1 MIGASP
7 VTTVPVPRLDA
18 AAKAPIFD
26 ALLATLADRVLSDA
40 SGGNLTAGVSLPAQ
54 PQKNLWLGM
63 LASEHEIAG
72 LPAFVGEKRVPAA
85 HGFTFRAAKLPVHLD
100 VAVAAALYLPVLP
113 TAAQQVKAA
122 SDPLDR
128 SGGGNGGAS
137 AGPGTTGTA
146 ANIPL
151 AEHTIKVSVDPVT
164 VGLTVR
170 EGLHRYGQRE
180 IADALQRAV
189 RRAHSSAPLGLFRPP
204 KRRNVARPGTSDT
217 RNDGAWQH
225 YLDTS
230 LISPA
235 DYVPPKYSAV
245 IEIEARQHMGYA
257 EVTVT
262 LVNTTLAT
270 SQQYAD
276 ISQTVPWPANRLDTH
291 IYEAQLSAETDAHL
305 VAVDLEQVR
314 ESYRYEREVP
324 LFGEATAAEIEQLGP
339 ASGRTRMT
347 TCYGANAWTHRIFPR
362 ETSLTGKKLDTSFT
376 RLIKGP
382 LSALTEL
389 VEAAQEWAEANWS
402 ASNLDRLQRERTWK
416 AEARIQAEAD
426 AEAARQEVEWVRAGV
441 KELEADEDLLEAFRQ
456 AMRTL
461 QVIGARKNYRSLHLY
476 QAAWIV
482 GCLPAV
488 KDPASDPHVDILWF
502 ATGGGKSEAYLGLML
517 VTLFYAR
524 RTGITAGSLVW
535 ARFPLRLLAL
545 QQTERFGE
553 VLAAAEQIRL
563 ADPLTA
569 AGEPFAIGYFVGS
582 GNTPNKFAGRN
593 SPWATADPTTP
604 SVQEGCRVLDYC
616 PTCSGLGAAGAR
628 DLQIA
633 AGAARTGTVATFSEL
648 RDVQP
653 QPDGAATHLDM
664 AFDDTTWT
672 MQHVCTSPD
681 CPAAGPLNVYVID
694 DDIYRRVPSVLVGTV
709 DKLAQLGMQK
719 QFATLL
725 GRAASRCPQ
734 HGLTVDPQWCAVF
747 GCQTRPTDRFPAK
760 AGLGGLRLEIADEM
774 HLLDEELGALD
785 GLYETLLGA
794 INDAMKNPPLRIVGA
809 TATLEGY
816 REQAQHLY
824 QRPGRRFPVN
834 GPTVGQNFWA
844 YTDPTRPLRRY
855 LGLRPR
861 RIAYTTAT
869 IETALTHRRW
879 LGDLAER
886 PELLLAQANLPADD
900 MHLALVREAADDLY
914 EVFLAYALRNDDL
927 GQFMREERLRD
938 FHALG
943 NWAQVN
949 ADVDPA
955 KIRRDVRRLG
965 DPGSYPP
972 DQQIKTIVATKA
984 IGHGFDMARLGV
996 MVMMGTP
1003 TQASEVIQASAR
1015 IGRQHPGLVIN
1026 IANPTRD
1033 RDVSAHRYY
1042 KYWIA
1047 YLDRLIHK
1055 VPINRESLPALRRVL
1070 SGGLMAWLLQFYD
1083 RGWITGG
1090 TKRRS
1095 LANSDMLR
1103 DALNSGHL
1111 TPAALTQALQA
1122 GFGLKP
1128 DSAYH
1133 ELHRQTVRQWV
1144 DQTTRLV
1151 AAQGSSKRKTNDMLD
1166 PRVPRSLRDV
1176 EEPIVIYYES

>member
-1 MIGASP
+1 
-7 VTTVPVPRLDA
+7 VTTLAGPRLDD
-18 AAKAPIFD
+18 AAKSPILD
-26 ALLATLADRVLSDA
+26 GLLGTLADRVLNEA
-40 SGGNLTAGVSLPAQ
+40 SGEDIPPGVRLAAQ

-63 LASEHEIAG
+63 LASEDEIAG
-72 LPAFVGEKRVPAA
+72 LPAFIGEKRVPAA
-85 HGFTFRAAKLPVHLD
+85 HGFTFRVEALPVHLD
-100 VAVAAALYLPVLP
+100 VTVTAALYLPVLP
-113 TAAQQVKAA
+113 TATEQKDAS

-128 SGGGNGGAS
+128 SAAGEPAAGG
-137 AGPGTTGTA
+137 AGPGAAGTA

-151 AEHTIKVSVDPVT
+151 TERTIKVSVDQVKVGIT
-164 VGLTVR
+164 VQ
-170 EGLHRYGQRE
+170 EGLCRYGQAQ
-180 IADALQRAV
+180 IGDALQRAV
-189 RRAHSSAPLGLFRPP
+189 RHAHRTASLGLFRPQR
-204 KRRNVARPGTSDT
+204 RRNVPRPDTSDT
-217 RNDGAWQH
+217 ASDAAWRH
-225 YLDTS
+225 YLDTN
-230 LISPA
+230 LISPT
-235 DYVPPKYSAV
+235 DYAPPEYSAA
-245 IEIEARQHMGYA
+245 IEIEARQHTAYA

-262 LVNTTLAT
+262 LVNTTPAAA
-270 SQQYAD
+270 QQHAD
-276 ISQTVPWPANRLDTH
+276 TARTVLWPANRLDTH
-291 IYEAQLSAETDAHL
+291 IYEAQLAAETGADVL
-305 VAVDLEQVR
+305 AVDLEQVSK
-314 ESYRYEREVP
+314 SYRYDRAVP
-324 LFGEATAAEIEQLGP
+324 LFGEATAAEIQQPG
-339 ASGRTRMT
+339 AAGGRTRMR
-347 TCYGANAWTHRIFPR
+347 TCYGADARTSRVFPR
-362 ETSLTGKKLDTSFT
+362 ATSLAGNPLDTSFT
-376 RLIKGP
+376 RLISDP
-382 LSALTEL
+382 LDALTDL
-389 VEAAQEWAEANWS
+389 ANAAQEWAEANWS
-402 ASNLDRLQRERTWK
+402 PANLNRLAGERTWT
-416 AEARIQAEAD
+416 ADARAQAEAD
-426 AEAARQEVEWVRAGV
+426 ALAARQEVDWVRDGV
-441 KELEADEDLLEAFRQ
+441 KELATDEDLLEAFRQ

-461 QVIGARKNYRSLHLY
+461 QVIGARKNYRALHPF

-482 GCLPAV
+482 GCLPAM
-488 KDPASDPHVDILWF
+488 KDPASDRHVDILWF

-524 RTGITAGSLVW
+524 RTGTTAGTLVW
-535 ARFPLRLLAL
+535 ARFPLRLLSL
-545 QQTERFGE
+545 QQTERFGQ
-553 VLAAAEQIRL
+553 VLAVAEQIRL

-593 SPWATADPTTP
+593 SPYATADPTVP

-616 PTCSGLGAAGAR
+616 TSCRGLGAAGAR

-633 AGAARTGTVATFSEL
+633 AGAARAGAVAAFSML
-648 RDVQP
+648 RDAQP
-653 QPDGAATHLDM
+653 QPDGAAARRLDM
-664 AFDDTTWT
+664 AFDEPTWT
-672 MQHVCTSPD
+672 MQHVCTSPG
-681 CPAAGPLNVYVID
+681 CPAAGPLDVYVID
-694 DDIYRRVPSVLVGTV
+694 DDIYRRTPSVLVGTV

-734 HGLTVDPQWCAVF
+734 HGFTADTKWCAVF
-747 GCQTRPTDRFPAK
+747 GCQTRPSDRVPAK
-760 AGLGGLRLEIADEM
+760 AGLGGLRMEIADEM

-834 GPTVGQNFWA
+834 GPTVGENFWA
-844 YTDPTRPLRRY
+844 YTDPARPLRRY

-879 LGDLAER
+879 LDDLVER
-886 PELLLAQANLPADD
+886 PERLLTEAGLPADSV
-900 MHLALVREAADDLY
+900 HLAVAREAAEDLY

-938 FHALG
+938 FHGLG

-949 ADVDPA
+949 SDVDPA
-955 KIRRDVRRLG
+955 RIRHDVRRLV
-965 DPGSYPP
+965 DPGSYPR

-984 IGHGFDMARLGV
+984 IGHGFDVARLGV

-1015 IGRQHPGLVIN
+1015 IGRQHPGLVIS

-1083 RGWITGG
+1083 RSWVTGG
-1090 TKRRS
+1090 AKRRS
-1095 LANSDMLR
+1095 LADSDMLR
-1103 DALNSGHL
+1103 DALNGGHL
-1111 TPAALTQALQA
+1111 TPQALREALQA
-1122 GFGLKP
+1122 GFGLDP
-1128 DSAYH
+1128 VNAYH
-1133 ELHRQTVRQWV
+1133 ELHRHTVRQWV
-1144 DQTTRLV
+1144 DETTRLV
-1151 AAQGSSKRKTNDMLD
+1151 AAQGSSKRKTTDMLD
-1166 PRVPRSLRDV
+1166 PRVPRSLRDI